1 MSLLDDLPEG
11 VVIGLDTA
19 PLIYFIE
26 GHDRYGPVMRPL
38 FEERTERGLNEAVT
52 PVVSLAEVLVQ
63 PLATG
68 HPDLVQRYR
77 DLLLQGPH
85 LILPDLTPQIAETA
99 ADLRARYRIRL
110 PDAFQLATALERNAS
125 HFITNDVRFRRV
137 TELRVLI
144 LEDYLPPA
152 NP

>member
-26 GHDRYGPVMRPL
+26 GHDRYGPVVRPL
-38 FEERTERGLNEAVT
+38 FEERIERGLNEAVT
-52 PVVSLAEVLVQ
+52 SVVSLAEVLVQ
-63 PLATG
+63 PLATAR
-68 HPDLVQRYR
+68 PDLVQRYR
-77 DLLLQGPH
+77 DLLLEGPH
-85 LILPDLTPQIAETA
+85 LFLPDLTPQIAETA
-99 ADLRARYRIRL
+99 ADLRARYRLRL